1 MAKSNE
7 FQREV
12 SRLLKATFSLAYR
25 LDDTSGNRG
34 GTFQVSRKPFDFFG
48 ATNKGIFWGAESKRV
63 KSERFPIINISPHQ
77 RTALIDLHNNNCIAW
92 LFINWRINKTTGKA
106 IWIPFEDYCE
116 VEYLAISEGR
126 KSIKS
131 LEFDSKW
138 FLDRVSGG
146 WKVPEGHPLRKYG
159 LSI

>member
-12 SRLLKATFSLAYR
+12 SKLLKSTFSIAYR

-77 RTALIDLHNNNCIAW
+77 RTALIDLHNNNCFAW
-92 LFINWRINKTTGKA
+92 LFINWRFNHKAGTA
-106 IWIPFEDYCE
+106 IWIPFDEYCE
-116 VEYLAISEGR
+116 IEYVAIAEDR
-126 KSIKS
+126 KSLKAS
-131 LEFDSKW
+131 DFKEKW
-138 FLDRVSGG
+138 FLSRVTGG
-146 WKVPEGHPLRKYG
+146 WRVPKEHPLSNYG
-159 LSI
+159 ISI